1 MLCVRAGG
9 RKTQSLQRGSVEVL
23 ELPRGFASFPIE
35 KDLRYDPLFARHGPA
50 ILSALRRF
58 RPDVVHITGPSEL
71 GMLGAFFA
79 HRLGI
84 PLAASWHTNVHE
96 YAARRAHRLLPAWA
110 RPRVAHFI
118 QEISLSGAALFYK
131 SARLLF
137 APNPELCSLLAQRTG
152 RPCLLMTRGID
163 AGLFS
168 PRHRTRPAPER
179 EGEWRLGYVGR
190 LSVEKNVFLLP
201 VVADEL
207 TAMGVDGCRFVIVGH
222 GKEDAALRAA
232 LPSAIF
238 TGVLQGEAL
247 AESYSDMDLFLF
259 PSHTDTFGNVVLEA
273 MASGVAAV
281 VTPSGGPAYIVRSS
295 SGGGCV
301 SRTRTLPK
309 QLRRW
314 CGRPTGWQPWV
325 GRHAPM
331 RKQQAGMQSSRGCTG
346 AMSKSCTSDC

>member
-9 RKTQSLQRGSVEVL
+9 RKTQSLQRGSLEIL

-50 ILSALRRF
+50 ILRALRRF

-96 YAARRAHRLLPAWA
+96 YAARRAHRLLRLLPARA
-110 RPRVAHFI
+110 RPRVARFI
-118 QEISLSGAALFYK
+118 QETSLSGAALFYK

-137 APNPELCSLLAQRTG
+137 APNPELCFLLAQRTG

-163 AGLFS
+163 AELFS
-168 PRHRTRPAPER
+168 PRHRTRPAPEH

-201 VVADEL
+201 GVADEL
-207 TAMGVDGCRFVIVGH
+207 KAMGVDGCRFVIVGH

-301 SRTRTLPK
+301 SRDEDFAETVAALVRAPDRLAAM
-309 QLRRW
+309 
-314 CGRPTGWQPWV
+314 GR
-325 GRHAPM
+325 
-331 RKQQAGMQSSRGCTG
+331 QARAYAETASWDAVFAGVYRSYEQILH
-346 AMSKSCTSDC
+346 